1 MVAVALALQDAKEER
16 VAFQA
21 DRGGRDLED
30 RRDGRDRRRR
40 SPGGCFG
47 LTERMTNHI
56 AQPFCVSAKSARDFC
71 VGFYFNTY
79 FLGFS
84 RVVTRICL
92 WPCSRCIFAE
102 YNLAL
107 NKYEGYLA
115 SKFT

>member
-1 MVAVALALQDAKEER
+1 MTSALFCDEGHPGQTQNQAEVHLDSWGQGLGAIARALQDAREAR

-21 DRGGRDLED
+21 DRDGRDLED
-30 RRDGRDRRRR
+30 RRDRRRR

-79 FLGFS
+79 
-84 RVVTRICL
+84 
-92 WPCSRCIFAE
+92 
-102 YNLAL
+102 
-107 NKYEGYLA
+107 
-115 SKFT
+115 